1 MRSLVTLLS
10 AVAIAAATTHFVAA
24 GERQHVRKP
33 SQAATTTSKQFRNAN
48 AAWAAPTATPDVY
61 RYSGGFSAPA
71 GH

>member
-10 AVAIAAATTHFVAA
+10 AVAIAASTAQFATA
-24 GERQHVRKP
+24 GEHHARKP
-33 SQAATTTSKQFRNAN
+33 ARAAKTTSEQFRNAN
-48 AAWAAPTATPDVY
+48 AAWAAPTAAPDVY